1 MNKVFEFIEE
11 ENDDWLEKIKK
22 NDELY
27 NDFYSEE
34 PSSIKINYL
43 YINQSNELV
52 NIKQENILL
61 TNKKV
66 SKDNLLFLLKKH
78 SNHSNK
84 KYSISSMLK
93 YNIDIFPED
102 IYSFL
107 KDPKKFDFIQEF
119 TKIQDLT
126 WRNTI
131 NLFQDMNSLYIFYNE
146 KKKPT
151 GDKTRK
157 RIYIRKDI
165 RKDIRKNKTRKY

>member
-84 KYSISSMLK
+84 KI
-93 YNIDIFPED
+93 
-102 IYSFL
+102 
-107 KDPKKFDFIQEF
+107 
-119 TKIQDLT
+119 
-126 WRNTI
+126 
-131 NLFQDMNSLYIFYNE
+131 
-146 KKKPT
+146 
-151 GDKTRK
+151 
-157 RIYIRKDI
+157 
-165 RKDIRKNKTRKY
+165 